1 MKEIEI
7 KVKGMVCE
15 GCENR
20 VKNAL
25 STIDG
30 IERVEANHI
39 TGIVR
44 VILEKEIEKSV
55 IEEKIN
61 DLGFET
67 VKEDV

>member
-1 MKEIEI
+1 MKELKI

-30 IERVEANHI
+30 VDNVEGNHK
-39 TGIVR
+39 TGIVI
-44 VILEKEIEKSV
+44 VKLNKEIEKS
-55 IEEKIN
+55 IFEEKID
-61 DLGFET
+61 DLGFEI
-67 VKEDV
+67 VKED

>member
-1 MKEIEI
+1 MKETKI
-7 KVKGMVCE
+7 KIKGMVCE

-30 IERVEANHI
+30 IESVQASHK
-39 TGIVR
+39 TGIVT
-44 VILEKEIEKSV
+44 VISSREIERSV
-55 IEEKIN
+55 IEEKID

-67 VKEDV
+67 VKDD

>member
-1 MKEIEI
+1 MKELEI

-30 IERVEANHI
+30 VDSVEANHK
-39 TGIVR
+39 TGSVIVK
-44 VILEKEIEKSV
+44 LNKEIEKL
-55 IEEKIN
+55 ILEEKID
-61 DLGFET
+61 DLGFEV
-67 VKEDV
+67 VKED

>member
-1 MKEIEI
+1 MKEIKT
-7 KVKGMVCE
+7 KVNGMVCE

-30 IERVEANHI
+30 VENVEASHK
-39 TGIVR
+39 TGIVT
-44 VILEKEIEKSV
+44 VISDKEIEKSV

-67 VKEDV
+67 VKED

>member
-1 MKEIEI
+1 MKEIKI

-30 IERVEANHI
+30 IEKVEANHK
-39 TGIVR
+39 TGDVIVFSN
-44 VILEKEIEKSV
+44 KEIEKEV
-55 IEEKIN
+55 IEEKID
-61 DLGFET
+61 DLGFE
-67 VKEDV
+67 VIRGE

>member
-1 MKEIEI
+1 MKELEI

-30 IERVEANHI
+30 VDNVEANHK
-39 TGIVR
+39 TGIVT
-44 VILEKEIEKSV
+44 VKLNKEIEKS
-55 IEEKIN
+55 IFEEKID
-61 DLGFET
+61 DLGFEI
-67 VKEDV
+67 VKED